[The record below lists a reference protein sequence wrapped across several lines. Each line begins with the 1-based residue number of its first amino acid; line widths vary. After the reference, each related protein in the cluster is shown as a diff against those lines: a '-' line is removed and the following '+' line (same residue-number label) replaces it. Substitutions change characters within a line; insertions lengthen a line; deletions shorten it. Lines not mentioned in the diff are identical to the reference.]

1 MAIKGCTWLPT
12 TLTLLW
18 LLQGSQS
25 VERKDSLHSN
35 ISLYFWH
42 KAGQHRGIML
52 LILQSEQGFTTPAFT
67 FQSRFCCL
75 QSYSSVPATHCVVSA
90 PFWVNPGCWLAG
102 ELVQNHLKP
111 AQATVRITD
120 MTFFS
125 FLIVNMNISFIC
137 RISCFTLSPHDWLEA
152 YNYITQKY
160 DLDGNI
166 DA

>member
-12 TLTLLW
+12 TLTVLW

-42 KAGQHRGIML
+42 MAGQHRGIML
-52 LILQSEQGFTTPAFT
+52 LIHHTSFYFSVTFLLPAVLQ
-67 FQSRFCCL
+67 FCFW
-75 QSYSSVPATHCVVSA
+75 A
-90 PFWVNPGCWLAG
+90 PFWVNPGCWWAG

-120 MTFFS
+120 VTFFS
-125 FLIVNMNISFIC
+125 FLIVNMNIHFIC
-137 RISCFTLSPHDWLEA
+137 RISCFTLWPHDGLEA